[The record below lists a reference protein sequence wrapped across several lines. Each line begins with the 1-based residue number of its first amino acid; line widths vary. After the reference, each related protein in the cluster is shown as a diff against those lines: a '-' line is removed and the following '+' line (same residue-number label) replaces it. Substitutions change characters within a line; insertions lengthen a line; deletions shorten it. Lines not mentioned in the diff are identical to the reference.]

1 MIGVTAA
8 ASAGAYFV
16 RGDIDTGV
24 AGPVALGSVV
34 GSILGARMLM
44 RLSGDRVRLLF
55 VIVLVLLA
63 IQMALT
69 AFGVDL
75 IGGGR

>member
-44 RLSGDRVRLLF
+44 RLPGDRVRLLF

-63 IQMALT
+63 IQMVLT

-75 IGGGR
+75 IGGRG